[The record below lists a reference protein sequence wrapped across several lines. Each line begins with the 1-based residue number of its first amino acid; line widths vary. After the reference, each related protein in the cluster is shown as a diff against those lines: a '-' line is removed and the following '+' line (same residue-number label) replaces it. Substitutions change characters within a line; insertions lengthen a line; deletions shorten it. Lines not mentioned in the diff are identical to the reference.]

1 VSYYIINRE
10 YFGEPNPAHSRKNS
24 NNVLPGLRFTLYW
37 ISRTFYLY
45 LKARKDTSKNS
56 QLTLIG
62 LTMVAKNSKT
72 PKRFTTGQIA
82 SHCHVTPETV
92 ANWIKAHRLKAST
105 TPGGHYRVN
114 IEELVRFCKT
124 HGFEVPPDWESTTE
138 PPTVLIIDDDPDLLK
153 AIIPHLEKPGRRV
166 VGSDD
171 VAQAGMMLMK
181 YRPAV
186 VILDLHLPG
195 TDGIRIASI
204 LRKESQ
210 LSGTRIIVL
219 SGYIDSVVQEAMK
232 DLHVDYYIN
241 KPPDFE
247 KLRNIVDEL
256 LNQSDSINGI

>member
-1 VSYYIINRE
+1 MSD
-10 YFGEPNPAHSRKNS
+10 SK
-24 NNVLPGLRFTLYW
+24 
-37 ISRTFYLY
+37 
-45 LKARKDTSKNS
+45 KTS
-56 QLTLIG
+56 
-62 LTMVAKNSKT
+62 

-92 ANWIKAHRLKAST
+92 ANWIKADRLKAST
-105 TPGGHYRVN
+105 TPGGHYRVTL
-114 IEELVRFCKT
+114 EELVRFCQS
-124 HGFEVPPDWESTTE
+124 HGFEVPSEWESSST

-153 AIIPHLEKPGRRV
+153 AIIPNLEKAGRLV
-166 VGSDD
+166 VGADD

-204 LRKESQ
+204 LRKEAQ

-219 SGYIDSVVQEAMK
+219 SGYIDEVVQEAMK

-247 KLRNIVDEL
+247 RLRSIVDEL
-256 LNQSDSINGI
+256 INMPLREY

>member
-1 VSYYIINRE
+1 MSD
-10 YFGEPNPAHSRKNS
+10 SKK
-24 NNVLPGLRFTLYW
+24 
-37 ISRTFYLY
+37 IS
-45 LKARKDTSKNS
+45 
-56 QLTLIG
+56 
-62 LTMVAKNSKT
+62 

-92 ANWIKAHRLKAST
+92 ANWIKADRLKAST
-105 TPGGHYRVN
+105 TPGGHYRVTL
-114 IEELVRFCKT
+114 EELVRFCQS
-124 HGFEVPPDWESTTE
+124 HGFEVPSEWESNST

-153 AIIPHLEKPGRRV
+153 AIIPNLEKSGRLV
-166 VGSDD
+166 VGADD

-204 LRKESQ
+204 LRKEAQ

-219 SGYIDSVVQEAMK
+219 SGYIDEVVQEAMK

-247 KLRNIVDEL
+247 RLRSIVDEL
-256 LNQSDSINGI
+256 INMPLREY